1 MKNTWVSAI
10 FSVGFALS
18 TFSQS
23 DSVSLKDL
31 DIPDAPGFML
41 LDKAPTTIQT
51 PTSSKA
57 FVISALNA
65 IHENGGIPKNY
76 AVDLTP
82 FWFFRHP
89 QMTAYKYAGYDIE
102 KNRRLI
108 FSQLKKA
115 SVSFAYVTSYDSLTV
130 KDVSNLA
137 IGLRTNIIH
146 VRSKRDI
153 QDLKTAN
160 NLLVDQLKSEQER
173 LVAYVGD
180 VLLSVTDPVLYDL
193 KVRQFYAEEAL
204 KKTTRKSAIA
214 DILKR
219 HALFSVDGAIAY
231 SGFFL
236 DNQFSDR
243 HFGRF
248 GSWLTMHVS
257 KVLDPKQERVNYVN
271 FYAIGRYLSDG
282 TQRNDFGPGEY
293 LQQHLI
299 DAGGKLEFEFRQL
312 SIGYEYLY
320 RANLSNQAS
329 TYRASGLIKYRIS
342 DQLFLTGA
350 FGRNFGTEN
359 NLISLVGLN
368 WGLSTGTE
376 KAMIR

>member
-1 MKNTWVSAI
+1 MSAA

-31 DIPDAPGFML
+31 EIPDAPGFML
-41 LDKAPTTIQT
+41 LDKTPTTIQT

-57 FVISALNA
+57 FVLSALNA
-65 IHENGGIPKNY
+65 INENGGIPKNY

-102 KNRRLI
+102 KNRQLI
-108 FSQLKKA
+108 FNQLQKV
-115 SVSFAYVTSYDSLTV
+115 SVSFAYVTGYDSLTV

-137 IGLRTNIIH
+137 IGLRANIIH
-146 VRSKRDI
+146 VRSQRDI
-153 QDLKTAN
+153 ADLKAAN
-160 NLLVDQLKSEQER
+160 NLLVDQLKSEQNR
-173 LVAYVGD
+173 LTAFIGD
-180 VLLSVTDPVLYDL
+180 ILLSVTDPVLYDL
-193 KVRQFYAEEAL
+193 KVRQFYAEEAA
-204 KKTTRKSAIA
+204 KKTTQKSAIA

-236 DNQFSDR
+236 DNQFSDS

-248 GSWLTMHVS
+248 GGWLTMHVS
-257 KVLDPKQERVNYVN
+257 KVLDPKQQRENYLN
-271 FYAIGRYLSDG
+271 IYAIGRYLSDG
-282 TQRNDFGPGEY
+282 TQRNDFAPGEY
-293 LQQHLI
+293 LQQNFI

-320 RANLSNQAS
+320 RANLSNQDY
-329 TYRASGLIKYRIS
+329 TYRSSGLIKYRVS
-342 DQLFLTGA
+342 ENLFLTGA

-359 NLISLVGLN
+359 NLISLLGLN
-368 WGLSTGTE
+368 WGLSAGTE